1 MAMAT
6 PVDRLDP
13 GDHACL
19 TYSDPEERLD
29 ILAKFVADGL
39 VRGDKVICWT
49 EAALVPDLVSE
60 LRERAGA
67 GPDRPL
73 SVRRTE
79 QLWDGG
85 AGPDAKVMARRL
97 ADELAL
103 AGDEGC
109 AGLRI
114 TADMCWASRPQANAE
129 QVLSFESEVAPLFA
143 GGRLTAICEY
153 NRESFDPVTLAYAA
167 RVHTRTVAARVYHE
181 DAVLRICRQHVP
193 PGVRV
198 AGELDYRRA
207 EALSDALAEAVR
219 LDRDVH
225 LNLND
230 LRFLDAGAASVI
242 LRTAAGLPT
251 SRHMVVVCTE
261 PVDRMLA
268 VAGAAD
274 VPNLRVLV
282 RHAQR

>member
-1 MAMAT
+1 MAMVT

-49 EAALVPDLVSE
+49 DAVLVPDLVSE
-60 LRERAGA
+60 LRERTGA

-97 ADELAL
+97 ADEVAL
-103 AGDEGC
+103 AADEGS

-129 QVLSFESEVAPLFA
+129 QVLSFESEVGPLFA

-167 RVHTRTVAARVYHE
+167 RVHARTVAARVYHE

-219 LDRDVH
+219 LDPDVH

-230 LRFLDAGAASVI
+230 LRFIDAGAASVI

-251 SRHMVVVCTE
+251 SRRMIVVCTE
-261 PVDRMLA
+261 PVDRTLA